1 MANNVGRLGVVL
13 GLDTAEFI
21 AGIDTAERML
31 VKFGTAV
38 EKYGKMAG
46 VAMAAA
52 GLNALTFADELGDV
66 AKANDTTIE
75 SVLRLQQ
82 ALAANGGEAENAGKI
97 YSGFTKY
104 IDEAAHGSMD
114 AQKRLASMGITLK
127 DIATLGTQDLFN
139 KAITGSANTADTI
152 TRNANAYAVFGRAIK
167 GTDLKGIAQDLSA
180 ANPLA
185 KEQADNIQKAAD
197 AWGEL
202 KKQTLETNAV
212 IAGAIGPSI
221 LALID
226 FMKDLRGE
234 SSLLGDTFRITFET
248 IVVLAADAATQL
260 IDIGISLSQTML
272 MIKAFIP
279 GTEVEGKWSE
289 FEKKR
294 EENLARYAALV
305 KRVMGEQDFWTGE
318 KKPKYFDPHMGVKVP
333 STLGEDGRPAVDAY
347 AKETAQLIAKFQL
360 ASAIYNIDQKAN
372 ALRLQSIDGDKTE
385 IELSNIQI
393 QLKTQLAI
401 IANAR
406 AQALANEKLN
416 DQQRGLINADF
427 NLQESKAKEKAKTD
441 TQYIKDMNAK
451 ILSLYAEQAFT
462 RKIMLDIDKEIGDQ
476 QFAAMNMDKLQADT
490 QANTLQ
496 FKKEILRINQQM
508 HEDLEKSGLSEIER
522 NNIYV
527 KAADDRTKAVQA
539 FQQIN
544 AVVTRQYQDQL
555 EAVGRLR
562 AAQDE
567 AYEFDVRRQI
577 LEQNKYHMR
586 QDEIKLAEEQ
596 IASEQKI
603 ADLLRQQ
610 MEARRTMGAGA
621 LGDAE
626 AQRIDDLIAK
636 EKQLSDVR
644 KKAIKDEYART
655 KSFSEGWNDAYRK
668 YIENATN
675 AAEVGGRAFNSVMGN
690 MESALD
696 NFVDTG
702 KLSFSDLANSII
714 KDLIKIELKAQAT
727 QLMGGL
733 LGSGG
738 GGGGGL
744 MGMIGGLF
752 SGGGGGGG
760 IMGAIGSIG
769 SMFGFA
775 DGGTPPT
782 NVPSIVGE
790 RGPELFVPKTAGT
803 VIPNNQLASALGG
816 GGQTVNYNGPFI
828 ASMSAID
835 TQSGV
840 QFLAKNKQTIWA
852 SYQSANRSVPVSR

>member
-167 GTDLKGIAQDLSA
+167 GTDLKGIAQDLSN

-185 KEQADNIQKAAD
+185 KEQAENIQQAAD

-226 FMKDLRGE
+226 FIKDLRGE

-318 KKPKYFDPHMGVKVP
+318 KKPKYFEPHMGVKVP
-333 STLGEDGRPAVDAY
+333 STLGGDGRPAVDAF
-347 AKETAQLIAKFQL
+347 AKETAQLTAKVALQ
-360 ASAIYNIDQKAN
+360 QKLFDIEQDTN
-372 ALRLQSIDGDKTE
+372 YLRLLGINGDKTKVDLLNV
-385 IELSNIQI
+385 EL
-393 QLKTQLAI
+393 QLDTQLAN

-406 AQALANEKLN
+406 AQVLANEKLN
-416 DQQRGLINADF
+416 ADQRKLVNQEF
-427 NLQESKAKEKAKTD
+427 NLQEQKAIDKAANDST
-441 TQYIKDMNAK
+441 YIKDIAK
-451 ILSLYAEQAFT
+451 ATASIYEQQATT
-462 RKIMLDIDKEIGDQ
+462 RTLIFDVDKEIAGQ
-476 QFAAMNMDKLQADT
+476 QLSSINMDKLQADT
-490 QANTLQ
+490 QANGLQ
-496 FKKEILRINQQM
+496 LKKEILRINQQEK
-508 HEDLEKSGLSEIER
+508 EDLLKMNQSEAER
-522 NNIYV
+522 QNTRA
-527 KAADDRTKAVQA
+527 KAQDDRNKAVQV
-539 FQQIN
+539 FQQTN
-544 AVVTRQYQDQL
+544 AVITRQYQDQL

-562 AAQDE
+562 IAQQE
-567 AYEFDVRRQI
+567 MYVFDVKSQV

-586 QDEIKLAEEQ
+586 EDEIKLAQEQ
-596 IASEQKI
+596 IASERKI
-603 ADLLRQQ
+603 VDLRRQQ
-610 MEARRTMGAGA
+610 AEAKITMGLGDLYEEERKRIEELIVAEQNLSAARRQAILDEEARR
-621 LGDAE
+621 
-626 AQRIDDLIAK
+626 
-636 EKQLSDVR
+636 
-644 KKAIKDEYART
+644 
-655 KSFSEGWNDAYRK
+655 KSFSEGWATAYRQFSADA
-668 YIENATN
+668 ENYSRLGSDVFTSAI
-675 AAEVGGRAFNSVMGN
+675 GN
-690 MESALD
+690 MNSAID
-696 NFVDTG
+696 TFVHTG
-702 KLSFSDLANSII
+702 KFSFKSFARSVILDTMAMI
-714 KDLIKIELKAQAT
+714 LKFQAM
-727 QLMGGL
+727 QAILMALRIFGFTGF
-733 LGSGG
+733 GG
-738 GGGGGL
+738 GGGGG
-744 MGMIGGLF
+744 
-752 SGGGGGGG
+752 GGGEAYGGGQA
-760 IMGAIGSIG
+760 GAISNHAEGG
-769 SMFGFA
+769 SMA
-775 DGGTPPT
+775 S
-782 NVPSIVGE
+782 NEISWVGE
-790 RGPELFVPKTAGT
+790 RGPELFVPRSAGT
-803 VIPNNQLASALGG
+803 IIPNNQLSSASGG
-816 GGQTVNYNGPFI
+816 GGQTVNYNGPYI
-828 ASMSAID
+828 ANMSAID
-835 TQSGV
+835 TQSSM
-840 QFLAKNKQTIWA
+840 QFLAKNKQSIWA
-852 SYQSANRSVPVSR
+852 ANQSMSRSMPASR

>member
-21 AGIDTAERML
+21 AGIATAERML

-52 GLNALTFADELGDV
+52 GLNALAFADELGDV

-139 KAITGSANTADTI
+139 KAITGSAGTADTI

-167 GTDLKGIAQDLSA
+167 GTDLKGLAQDLSN

-185 KEQADNIQKAAD
+185 KEQAENIQKAAD

-202 KKQTLETNAV
+202 KKITLETNAV

-248 IVVLAADAATQL
+248 FVVLIAATTHRVQDLASAFGQL
-260 IDIGISLSQTML
+260 RLL
-272 MIKAFIP
+272 MTVGPVSDEEQK
-279 GTEVEGKWSE
+279 KWE
-289 FEKKR
+289 AIQQKR
-294 EENLARYAALV
+294 EDDLAKYEAFV
-305 KRVMGEQDFWTGE
+305 KRVMGEQDFLTGE
-318 KKPKYFDPHMGVKVP
+318 KKPKYFEGHLGVKVP
-333 STLGEDGRPAVDAY
+333 STLGGDGRPAVDAF
-347 AKETAQLIAKFQL
+347 AKETAQLTAKVALQEKLFDIEQDTN
-360 ASAIYNIDQKAN
+360 Y
-372 ALRLQSIDGDKTE
+372 LRLLGINGDKTKVDLLNV
-385 IELSNIQI
+385 EL
-393 QLKTQLAI
+393 QLDTQLAN

-416 DQQRGLINADF
+416 ADQRRLVNRDF
-427 NLQESKAKEKAKTD
+427 NLQEQKATDKAANDST
-441 TQYIKDMNAK
+441 YIKDIAK
-451 ILSLYAEQAFT
+451 ATALIYAQQATTRHLIL
-462 RKIMLDIDKEIGDQ
+462 DVDKEIAAQ
-476 QFAAMNMDKLQADT
+476 QLSSMNMDKLQADT
-490 QANTLQ
+490 QINGLQ
-496 FKKEILRINQQM
+496 LRKEILRINQQEA
-508 HEDLEKSGLSEIER
+508 EDLLKTNQSDAER
-522 NNIYV
+522 ANISA
-527 KAADDRTKAVQA
+527 KAQDDRNKAVEV
-539 FQQIN
+539 FQQTN

-577 LEQNKYHMR
+577 LEQNRYHMR
-586 QDEIKLAEEQ
+586 ADEIKLAEEQ

-626 AQRIDDLIAK
+626 AERIDDLIAK
-636 EKQLSDVR
+636 EKQLSEVR

-733 LGSGG
+733 MGGG

-744 MGMIGGLF
+744 MGMVSGLF

-760 IMGAIGSIG
+760 MMGMIGSIG

>member
-52 GLNALTFADELGDV
+52 GLNALTYADELGDV

-82 ALAANGGEAENAGKI
+82 ALVANGGEAENAGKI

-139 KAITGSANTADTI
+139 KAIAGSANTADTI

-167 GTDLKGIAQDLSA
+167 GTDLKGTAQDLQN
-180 ANPLA
+180 ANPLI
-185 KEQADNIQKAAD
+185 KEQAENIQKAAD

-202 KKQTLETNAV
+202 KKMTLETNAV

-318 KKPKYFDPHMGVKVP
+318 KAPKYFEPHMGVKVP
-333 STLGEDGRPAVDAY
+333 SQDAGTGRPIQDAY
-347 AKETAQLIAKFQL
+347 AKETAQLMAKFQL
-360 ASAIYNIDQKAN
+360 ASAIYDIDQKAN
-372 ALRLQSIDGDKTE
+372 ALRLQSIEGDKTQ
-385 IELSNIQI
+385 IDLDNVHI
-393 QLKTQLAI
+393 QLQTQLAT
-401 IANAR
+401 IANGR

-416 DQQRGLINADF
+416 DQQKGLINADF
-427 NLQESKAKEKAKTD
+427 NLQESKARQKAITD
-441 TQYIKDMNAK
+441 NSYIMLMNNK
-451 ILSLYAEQAFT
+451 LKSLYGEQANT
-462 RKIMLDIDKEIGDQ
+462 RKYMLTIDGEIADYQ
-476 QFAAMNMDKLQADT
+476 LASLNTDKLQSDL
-490 QANTLQ
+490 QANRLNLA
-496 FKKEILRINQQM
+496 KELLRINQQEK
-508 HEDLEKSGLSEIER
+508 EDLSKAGMSQTDR
-522 NNIYV
+522 NNTV
-527 KAADDRTKAVQA
+527 TK
-539 FQQIN
+539 
-544 AVVTRQYQDQL
+544 
-555 EAVGRLR
+555 
-562 AAQDE
+562 AQDE
-567 AYEFDVRRQI
+567 RIKAIQSFKQTNATVTQQYDEQVDAIERLRKIQDESYSFDLKSQM
-577 LEQNKYHMR
+577 LDAEKYHMR
-586 QDEIKLAEEQ
+586 ADEIVVAQEQ
-596 IASEQKI
+596 ISLEKKI
-603 ADLLRQQ
+603 FDLRNQQ
-610 MEARRTMGAGA
+610 AEIIRTMGQGPLA
-621 LGDAE
+621 DAKIQAINDE
-626 AQRIDDLIAK
+626 IERETVLSKGRQQAATEEYQR
-636 EKQLSDVR
+636 QQ
-644 KKAIKDEYART
+644 
-655 KSFSEGWNDAYRK
+655 SFTQGWADAYK
-668 YIENATN
+668 SYMENTIS
-675 AAEVGGRAFNSVMGN
+675 AASLGAQSFQAFIGN
-690 MESALD
+690 MNSALD
-696 NFVDTG
+696 KFVDTG
-702 KLSFSDLANSII
+702 KFNFSDFANSII
-714 KDLIKIELKAQAT
+714 RDMIKIQLRAQAM
-727 QLMGGL
+727 QLFNMAGNSIFGGA
-733 LGSGG
+733 LGGVFGSSSGVG
-738 GGGGGL
+738 QAYG
-744 MGMIGGLF
+744 
-752 SGGGGGGG
+752 
-760 IMGAIGSIG
+760 
-769 SMFGFA
+769 
-775 DGGTPPT
+775 GGTPGAVSLTGHANGGTVAGGSPYL
-782 NVPSIVGE
+782 IGE
-790 RGPELFVPKTAGT
+790 RGPELFVPGASGT
-803 VIPNNQLASALGG
+803 VIPTNNLASAMAGG
-816 GGQTVNYNGPFI
+816 GGQTVNYNGPYI

-835 TQSGV
+835 TQSGM

>member
-21 AGIDTAERML
+21 VGIDTAERML
-31 VKFGTAV
+31 VKFGDAV

-52 GLNALTFADELGDV
+52 GLNALSFADELNDV

-82 ALAANGGEAENAGKI
+82 ALATNGGEAENAGKI
-97 YSGFTKY
+97 YAGFTKY
-104 IDEAAHGSMD
+104 VDEAANGSME
-114 AQKRLASMGITLK
+114 AQKRLATMGITLK

-139 KAITGSANTADTI
+139 KAIIGSANTADTI
-152 TRNANAYAVFGRAIK
+152 TRNANAYAVFGKSVK
-167 GTDLKGIAQDLSA
+167 GVDLKGTAEDLQN
-180 ANPLA
+180 ANPLI
-185 KEQADNIQKAAD
+185 KEQADNIQKAGD
-197 AWGEL
+197 AWDEL

-212 IAGAIGPSI
+212 IAGAVGPSI

-226 FMKDLRGE
+226 LMKDLRGE
-234 SSLLGDTFRITFET
+234 SSLLGDAFRITFET
-248 IVVLAADAATQL
+248 IIVLAADAATQL

-318 KKPKYFDPHMGVKVP
+318 KAPKYFEPHMGVKVP
-333 STLGEDGRPAVDAY
+333 SQDGGVGRSAIDAY
-347 AKETAQLIAKFQL
+347 AKETAQLVAKFQL

-385 IELSNIQI
+385 IDLATVKI
-393 QLKTQLAI
+393 QLATQMAT

-441 TQYIKDMNAK
+441 TQYIKDMNDK
-451 ILSLYAEQAFT
+451 ILGLYAEQAIT
-462 RKIMLDIDKEIGDQ
+462 RQIMLDVDKEIGDQ
-476 QFAAMNMDKLQADT
+476 QLAAMNMDKLQADT
-490 QANTLQ
+490 QANGLQ
-496 FKKEILRINQQM
+496 LRKEILRINQQM
-508 HEDLEKSGLSEIER
+508 TEDLEKSGLSQIER
-522 NNIYV
+522 GNIQA
-527 KAADDRTKAVQA
+527 KADDDRKKAVQA
-539 FQQIN
+539 FQQTD

-555 EAVGRLR
+555 EAVGRLS

-596 IASEQKI
+596 INSEQKI
-603 ADLLRQQ
+603 ADLRKQQ
-610 MEARRTMGAGA
+610 MEARRTMGTGA
-621 LGDAE
+621 LADAE
-626 AQRIDDLIAK
+626 SNRIDNAIAQ
-636 EKQLSDVR
+636 EQTLSAGRKQS
-644 KKAIKDEYART
+644 IKDEYDRQQ
-655 KSFSEGWNDAYRK
+655 SFTVGWNDAFNSYMQ
-668 YIENATN
+668 NATN
-675 AAEVGGRAFNSVMGN
+675 AASLGGQAFNSVIGSMN
-690 MESALD
+690 SALD

-714 KDLIKIELKAQAT
+714 KDLIKIQLKAQAA
-727 QLMGGL
+727 QLFGM
-733 LGSGG
+733 

-744 MGMIGGLF
+744 GDLLSGMFAGLGTGGVPNAYASATGASF
-752 SGGGGGGG
+752 TRASGGTV
-760 IMGAIGSIG
+760 S
-769 SMFGFA
+769 S
-775 DGGTPPT
+775 DTPYM
-782 NVPSIVGE
+782 IGE
-790 RGPELFVPKTAGT
+790 RGPELFVPGASGT
-803 VIPNNQLASALGG
+803 VIPTNNLASAMAGG
-816 GGQTVNYNGPFI
+816 GGQTINYNGPYI
-828 ASMSAID
+828 ANMSAID
-835 TQSGV
+835 TQTGV

>member
-21 AGIDTAERML
+21 VGLETAGKALE
-31 VKFGTAV
+31 KFGNAV
-38 EKYGKMAG
+38 EKYGKMG
-46 VAMAAA
+46 ITAMAAA
-52 GLNALTFADELGDV
+52 GLQALSFADELNDV

-75 SVLRLQQ
+75 SVLKLQE
-82 ALAANGGEAENAGKI
+82 ALATNGGEAENAGKI
-97 YSGFTKY
+97 LAGFTKY
-104 IDEAAHGSMD
+104 VDEAAHGSMD

-127 DIATLGTQDLFN
+127 DIATLGTQELFN
-139 KAITGSANTADTI
+139 KALAGSSNITDSL
-152 TRNANAYAVFGRAIK
+152 TRQANAYAVFGKSIK
-167 GTDLKGIAQDLSA
+167 GVDIKGLNEDFIANNAILE
-180 ANPLA
+180 
-185 KEQADNIQKAAD
+185 EQAKRIAD
-197 AWGEL
+197 AAEVWDEL
-202 KKQTLETNAV
+202 KKRSLESSAT
-212 IAGAIGPSI
+212 IASAIGPS
-221 LALID
+221 LNALIQYLSD
-226 FMKDLRGE
+226 AQSGTSILGE
-234 SSLLGDTFRITFET
+234 AFRITFET
-248 IVVLAADAATQL
+248 IAVVGANVAFVIEGIARDIYQL
-260 IDIGISLSQTML
+260 YQNTKLFFQLDFSGISANNKKNLDEFDARLKKLQ
-272 MIKAFIP
+272 
-279 GTEVEGKWSE
+279 E
-289 FEKKR
+289 FEQ
-294 EENLARYAALV
+294 
-305 KRVMGEQDFWTGE
+305 RVLGTQGGNAPDTNSN
-318 KKPKYFDPHMGVKVP
+318 KSKP
-333 STLGEDGRPAVDAY
+333 STVGGRPVIDAY
-347 AKETAQLIAKFQL
+347 AKETAQLTAKL
-360 ASAIYNIDQKAN
+360 ALQQKLYDIDQQVN
-372 ALRLQSIDGDKTE
+372 ALHLESIDGEKTYIDLKNNDLQLE
-385 IELSNIQI
+385 KELA
-393 QLKTQLAI
+393 T

-406 AQALANEKLN
+406 AQALSNEKLTVT
-416 DQQRGLINADF
+416 QKSLINKDF
-427 NLQESKAKEKAKTD
+427 DLQSNRAIEKAANNA
-441 TQYIKDMNAK
+441 QYIKDMNEK
-451 ILSLYAEQAFT
+451 ILGLYAEQAIT
-462 RKIMLDIDKEIGDQ
+462 RQIMLDVDKEIGNQ
-476 QFAAMNMDKLQADT
+476 QLAAMNMDKLQVDT
-490 QANTLQ
+490 EANGLQ
-496 FKKEILRINQQM
+496 LKKEILRINRQQT
-508 HEDLEKSGLSEIER
+508 EDLEKSGLSQIER
-522 NNIYV
+522 GNILA
-527 KAADDRTKAVQA
+527 KAEDDRAKAVQA
-539 FQQIN
+539 FQQTN
-544 AVVTRQYQDQL
+544 AVVTRQYQEQL
-555 EAVGRLR
+555 EAVGRLKL
-562 AAQDE
+562 AQDE

-586 QDEIKLAEEQ
+586 QDEIKLAEEE

-636 EKQLSDVR
+636 EKQLSEVR

-668 YIENATN
+668 YIENSTN

-733 LGSGG
+733 LGS

>member
-21 AGIDTAERML
+21 VGIDTAERML
-31 VKFGTAV
+31 VKFGDAV

-52 GLNALTFADELGDV
+52 GLNALSFADELNDV

-82 ALAANGGEAENAGKI
+82 ALATNGGEAENAGKI
-97 YSGFTKY
+97 YAGFTKY
-104 IDEAAHGSMD
+104 VDEAANGSME
-114 AQKRLASMGITLK
+114 AQKRLATMGITLK

-139 KAITGSANTADTI
+139 KAIIGSANTADTI
-152 TRNANAYAVFGRAIK
+152 TRNANAYAVFGKSVK
-167 GTDLKGIAQDLSA
+167 GVDLKGTAEDLQN
-180 ANPLA
+180 ANPLI
-185 KEQADNIQKAAD
+185 KEQADNIQKAGD
-197 AWGEL
+197 AWDEL

-212 IAGAIGPSI
+212 IAGAVGPSI

-226 FMKDLRGE
+226 LMKDLRGE
-234 SSLLGDTFRITFET
+234 SSLLGDAFRITFET
-248 IVVLAADAATQL
+248 IIVLAADAATQL

-318 KKPKYFDPHMGVKVP
+318 KAPKYFEPHMGVKVP
-333 STLGEDGRPAVDAY
+333 SQDGGVGRSAIDAY
-347 AKETAQLIAKFQL
+347 AKETAQLVAKFQL

-385 IELSNIQI
+385 IDLATVKI
-393 QLKTQLAI
+393 QLATQMAT

-441 TQYIKDMNAK
+441 TQYIKDMNDK
-451 ILSLYAEQAFT
+451 ILGLYAEQAIT
-462 RKIMLDIDKEIGDQ
+462 RQIMLDVDKEIGDQ
-476 QFAAMNMDKLQADT
+476 QLAAMNMDKLQADT
-490 QANTLQ
+490 QANGLQ
-496 FKKEILRINQQM
+496 LRKEILRINQQM
-508 HEDLEKSGLSEIER
+508 TEDLEKSGLSQIER
-522 NNIYV
+522 GNIQA
-527 KAADDRTKAVQA
+527 KADDDRKKAVQA
-539 FQQIN
+539 FQQTD

-555 EAVGRLR
+555 EAVGRLS

-596 IASEQKI
+596 INSEQKI
-603 ADLLRQQ
+603 ADLRKQQ
-610 MEARRTMGAGA
+610 MEARRTMGTGA
-621 LGDAE
+621 LADAE
-626 AQRIDDLIAK
+626 SNRIDNAIAQ
-636 EKQLSDVR
+636 EQTLSAGRKQS
-644 KKAIKDEYART
+644 IKDEYDRQQ
-655 KSFSEGWNDAYRK
+655 SFTVGWNDAFNSYMQ
-668 YIENATN
+668 NATN
-675 AAEVGGRAFNSVMGN
+675 AASLGGQAFNSVIGSMN
-690 MESALD
+690 SALD

-714 KDLIKIELKAQAT
+714 KDLIKIQLKAQAA
-727 QLMGGL
+727 QLFGM
-733 LGSGG
+733 

-744 MGMIGGLF
+744 GGLLSGMF
-752 SGGGGGGG
+752 AGSGTGGAPNAYASATGASFTRASGGTV
-760 IMGAIGSIG
+760 S
-769 SMFGFA
+769 S
-775 DGGTPPT
+775 DTPYM
-782 NVPSIVGE
+782 IGE
-790 RGPELFVPKTAGT
+790 RGPELFVPGASGT
-803 VIPNNQLASALGG
+803 VIPTNNLASAMAGG
-816 GGQTVNYNGPFI
+816 GGQTINYNGPYI
-828 ASMSAID
+828 ANMSAID
-835 TQSGV
+835 TQTGV

>member
-21 AGIDTAERML
+21 VGIDTAERML
-31 VKFGTAV
+31 VKFGDAV

-52 GLNALTFADELGDV
+52 GLNALSFADELNHV

-82 ALAANGGEAENAGKI
+82 ALANNGGEAENAGKI
-97 YSGFTKY
+97 YAGFTKY
-104 IDEAAHGSMD
+104 VDEAANGSME
-114 AQKRLASMGITLK
+114 AQKRLATMGITLK

-139 KAITGSANTADTI
+139 KAIIGSANTADTI
-152 TRNANAYAVFGRAIK
+152 TRNANAYAVFGKSVK
-167 GTDLKGIAQDLSA
+167 GVDLKGTAEDLQN
-180 ANPLA
+180 ANPLI
-185 KEQADNIQKAAD
+185 KEQADNIQKAGD
-197 AWGEL
+197 AWDEL
-202 KKQTLETNAV
+202 KKQTFETNAV
-212 IAGAIGPSI
+212 IAGAVGPSI

-226 FMKDLRGE
+226 LMKDLRGE

-248 IVVLAADAATQL
+248 FVVLIAATTHRVQDLASAFGQL
-260 IDIGISLSQTML
+260 RLL
-272 MIKAFIP
+272 MTVGPVSDEEQK
-279 GTEVEGKWSE
+279 KWE
-289 FEKKR
+289 AIQQKR
-294 EENLARYAALV
+294 EDDLAKYEAFV
-305 KRVMGEQDFWTGE
+305 KRVMGEQDFLTGE
-318 KKPKYFDPHMGVKVP
+318 KAPKYFEPHMGVKVP
-333 STLGEDGRPAVDAY
+333 SQDGGVGRPAIDAY
-347 AKETAQLIAKFQL
+347 AKETAQLVAKFQL

-385 IELSNIQI
+385 IELSNVQI
-393 QLKTQLAI
+393 QLETQLAT

-441 TQYIKDMNAK
+441 TQYIKDMNDK

-462 RKIMLDIDKEIGDQ
+462 RKIMLDMDKEIGDQ

-490 QANTLQ
+490 QANILQ

-508 HEDLEKSGLSEIER
+508 NEDLEKSGLSEIER

-527 KAADDRTKAVQA
+527 KAADDRAKAVQA
-539 FQQIN
+539 FQQTN

-555 EAVGRLR
+555 EAVGRLN

-596 IASEQKI
+596 INSEQKI
-603 ADLLRQQ
+603 ADLRKQQ
-610 MEARRTMGAGA
+610 MEARRTMGTGTLA
-621 LGDAE
+621 DAE
-626 AQRIDDLIAK
+626 SNRIDNAIAQ
-636 EKQLSDVR
+636 EQTLSAGRKQS
-644 KKAIKDEYART
+644 IKDEYDRQQ
-655 KSFSEGWNDAYRK
+655 SFTVGWNDAFNSYMQ
-668 YIENATN
+668 NATN
-675 AAEVGGRAFNSVMGN
+675 AASLGGQAFNSVIGSMN
-690 MESALD
+690 SALD

-714 KDLIKIELKAQAT
+714 KDLIKIQLKAQAA
-727 QLMGGL
+727 QLFGM
-733 LGSGG
+733 

-744 MGMIGGLF
+744 GGLLSGMF
-752 SGGGGGGG
+752 AGSGTGGVPNAYASATGASFTRASGGTV
-760 IMGAIGSIG
+760 S
-769 SMFGFA
+769 S
-775 DGGTPPT
+775 DTPYM
-782 NVPSIVGE
+782 IGE
-790 RGPELFVPKTAGT
+790 RGPELFVPGASGT
-803 VIPNNQLASALGG
+803 VIPTNNLASTMGG
-816 GGQTVNYNGPFI
+816 GGQTINYNGPYI
-828 ASMSAID
+828 ANMSAID
-835 TQSGV
+835 TQTGV

>member
-21 AGIDTAERML
+21 VGIDTAERML
-31 VKFGTAV
+31 VKFGDAV

-52 GLNALTFADELGDV
+52 GLNALSFADELNDV

-82 ALAANGGEAENAGKI
+82 ALATNGGEAENAGKI
-97 YSGFTKY
+97 YAGFTKY
-104 IDEAAHGSMD
+104 VDEAANGSME
-114 AQKRLASMGITLK
+114 AQKRLATMGITLK

-139 KAITGSANTADTI
+139 KAIIGSANTADTI
-152 TRNANAYAVFGRAIK
+152 TRNANAYAVFGKSVK
-167 GTDLKGIAQDLSA
+167 GVDLKGTAEDLQN
-180 ANPLA
+180 ANPLI
-185 KEQADNIQKAAD
+185 KEQADNIQKAGD
-197 AWGEL
+197 AWDEL

-212 IAGAIGPSI
+212 IAGAVGPSI

-226 FMKDLRGE
+226 LMKDLRGE
-234 SSLLGDTFRITFET
+234 SSLLGDAFRITFET
-248 IVVLAADAATQL
+248 IIVLAADAATQL

-318 KKPKYFDPHMGVKVP
+318 KAPKYFEPHMGVKVP
-333 STLGEDGRPAVDAY
+333 SQDGGVGRSAIDAY
-347 AKETAQLIAKFQL
+347 AKETAQLVAKFQL

-385 IELSNIQI
+385 IELSNVQI
-393 QLKTQLAI
+393 QLATQMAT

-441 TQYIKDMNAK
+441 TQYIKDMNDK
-451 ILSLYAEQAFT
+451 ILGLYAEQAIT
-462 RKIMLDIDKEIGDQ
+462 RQIMLDVDKEIGDQ
-476 QFAAMNMDKLQADT
+476 QLAAMNMDKLQADT
-490 QANTLQ
+490 QANGLQ
-496 FKKEILRINQQM
+496 LRKEILRINQQM
-508 HEDLEKSGLSEIER
+508 TEDLEKSGLSQIER
-522 NNIYV
+522 GNIQA
-527 KAADDRTKAVQA
+527 KADDDRKKAVQA
-539 FQQIN
+539 FQQTD

-555 EAVGRLR
+555 EAVGRLS

-596 IASEQKI
+596 INSEQKI
-603 ADLLRQQ
+603 ADLRKQQ
-610 MEARRTMGAGA
+610 MEARRTMGTGA
-621 LGDAE
+621 LADAE
-626 AQRIDDLIAK
+626 SNRIDNAIAQ
-636 EKQLSDVR
+636 EQTLSAGRKQS
-644 KKAIKDEYART
+644 IKDEYDRQQ
-655 KSFSEGWNDAYRK
+655 SFTVGWNDAFNSYMQ
-668 YIENATN
+668 NATN
-675 AAEVGGRAFNSVMGN
+675 AASLGGQAFNSVIGSMN
-690 MESALD
+690 SALD

-714 KDLIKIELKAQAT
+714 KDLIKIQLKAQAA
-727 QLMGGL
+727 QLFGM
-733 LGSGG
+733 

-744 MGMIGGLF
+744 GGLLSGMF
-752 SGGGGGGG
+752 AGSGTGGAPNAYASATGASFTRASGGTV
-760 IMGAIGSIG
+760 S
-769 SMFGFA
+769 S
-775 DGGTPPT
+775 DTPYM
-782 NVPSIVGE
+782 IGE
-790 RGPELFVPKTAGT
+790 RGPELFVPGASGT
-803 VIPNNQLASALGG
+803 VIPTNNLASAMAGG
-816 GGQTVNYNGPFI
+816 GGQTINYNGPYI
-828 ASMSAID
+828 ANMSAID
-835 TQSGV
+835 TQTGV

>member
-21 AGIDTAERML
+21 VGIDTAERML
-31 VKFGTAV
+31 VKFGDAV

-52 GLNALTFADELGDV
+52 GLNALSFADELNDV

-82 ALAANGGEAENAGKI
+82 ALATNGGEAENAGKI
-97 YSGFTKY
+97 YAGFTKY
-104 IDEAAHGSMD
+104 VDEAANGSME
-114 AQKRLASMGITLK
+114 AQKRLATMGITLK

-139 KAITGSANTADTI
+139 KAIIGSANTADTI
-152 TRNANAYAVFGRAIK
+152 TRNANAYAVFGKSVK
-167 GTDLKGIAQDLSA
+167 GVDLKGTAEDLQN
-180 ANPLA
+180 ANPLI
-185 KEQADNIQKAAD
+185 KEQADNIQKAGD
-197 AWGEL
+197 AWDEL

-212 IAGAIGPSI
+212 IAGAVGPSI

-226 FMKDLRGE
+226 LMKDLRGE
-234 SSLLGDTFRITFET
+234 SSLLGDAFRITFET
-248 IVVLAADAATQL
+248 IIVLAADAATQL

-318 KKPKYFDPHMGVKVP
+318 KAPKYFEPHMGVKVP
-333 STLGEDGRPAVDAY
+333 SQDGGVGRSAIDAY
-347 AKETAQLIAKFQL
+347 AKETAQLVAKFQL

-385 IELSNIQI
+385 IELSNVQI
-393 QLKTQLAI
+393 QLATQMAT

-441 TQYIKDMNAK
+441 TQYIKDMNDK
-451 ILSLYAEQAFT
+451 ILGLYAEQAIT
-462 RKIMLDIDKEIGDQ
+462 RQIMLDVDKEIGDQ
-476 QFAAMNMDKLQADT
+476 QLAAMNMDKLQADT
-490 QANTLQ
+490 QANGLQ
-496 FKKEILRINQQM
+496 LRKEILRINQQM
-508 HEDLEKSGLSEIER
+508 TEDLEKSGLSQIER
-522 NNIYV
+522 GNIQA
-527 KAADDRTKAVQA
+527 KADDDRKKAVQA
-539 FQQIN
+539 FQQTD

-555 EAVGRLR
+555 EAVGRLS

-596 IASEQKI
+596 INSEQKI
-603 ADLLRQQ
+603 ADLRKQQ
-610 MEARRTMGAGA
+610 MEARRTMGTGA
-621 LGDAE
+621 LADAE
-626 AQRIDDLIAK
+626 SNRIDNAIAQ
-636 EKQLSDVR
+636 EQTLSAGRKQS
-644 KKAIKDEYART
+644 IKDEYDRQQ
-655 KSFSEGWNDAYRK
+655 SFTVGWNDAFNSYMQ
-668 YIENATN
+668 NATN
-675 AAEVGGRAFNSVMGN
+675 AASLGGQAFNSVIGSMN
-690 MESALD
+690 SALD

-714 KDLIKIELKAQAT
+714 KDLIKIQLKAQAA
-727 QLMGGL
+727 QLFGM
-733 LGSGG
+733 

-744 MGMIGGLF
+744 GDLLSGMFAGLGTGGVPNAYASATGASF
-752 SGGGGGGG
+752 TRASGGTV
-760 IMGAIGSIG
+760 S
-769 SMFGFA
+769 S
-775 DGGTPPT
+775 DTPYM
-782 NVPSIVGE
+782 IGE
-790 RGPELFVPKTAGT
+790 RGPELFVPGASGT
-803 VIPNNQLASALGG
+803 VIPTNNLASAMAGG
-816 GGQTVNYNGPFI
+816 GGQTINYNGPYI
-828 ASMSAID
+828 ANMSAID
-835 TQSGV
+835 TQTGV

>member
-52 GLNALTFADELGDV
+52 GLNALTYADELGDV

-167 GTDLKGIAQDLSA
+167 GTDLKGLAQDLSN

-185 KEQADNIQKAAD
+185 KEQAENIQKAAD

-202 KKQTLETNAV
+202 KKITLETNAV

-234 SSLLGDTFRITFET
+234 SSLLGDAFRITFET

-318 KKPKYFDPHMGVKVP
+318 KKPKYFEGHMGVKVP
-333 STLGEDGRPAVDAY
+333 SKLGDDGRPVVDAF
-347 AKETAQLIAKFQL
+347 AKETAQLTAKVAL
-360 ASAIYNIDQKAN
+360 QKE
-372 ALRLQSIDGDKTE
+372 LLHLE
-385 IELSNIQI
+385 ELSNYLHLKSINADKNAIDLANIEIQ
-393 QLKTQLAI
+393 QEVQLAN

-406 AQALANEKLN
+406 AQALANEKLTD
-416 DQQRGLINADF
+416 DQRKLVNQNF
-427 NLQESKAKEKAKTD
+427 NLQEERA
-441 TQYIKDMNAK
+441 NAK
-451 ILSLYAEQAFT
+451 ALTDKAYLLNLNDKLLGLYAEQEQA
-462 RKIMLDIDKEIGDQ
+462 REIILGVDKEIGNQ
-476 QFAAMNMDKLQADT
+476 QLAAISMDKLQADT
-490 QANTLQ
+490 QANELQ
-496 FKKEILRINQQM
+496 LKKEILRINGQ
-508 HEDLEKSGLSEIER
+508 EIADLAKANMSDTDRS
-522 NNIYV
+522 NIIR
-527 KAADDRTKAVQA
+527 KAQDDRTKAVQE

-544 AVVTRQYQDQL
+544 AVVTKQYQEQL
-555 EAVGRLR
+555 EAVGRLN

-567 AYEFDVRRQI
+567 AFAFDVRRQI

-596 IASEQKI
+596 INSEQKI
-603 ADLLRQQ
+603 ADLRRQQ
-610 MEARRTMGAGA
+610 MEARRTMGTGA
-621 LGDAE
+621 LADAE
-626 AQRIDDLIAK
+626 SNRIDNAIAQ
-636 EKQLSDVR
+636 EQTLSAVR
-644 KKAIKDEYART
+644 KQSIKDEYDRQQ
-655 KSFSEGWNDAYRK
+655 SFTVGWNDAFNSYMQ
-668 YIENATN
+668 NATN
-675 AAEVGGRAFNSVMGN
+675 AASLGGQAFSAVMGN
-690 MESALD
+690 MNSALD
-696 NFVDTG
+696 KFVDTG

-714 KDLIKIELKAQAT
+714 KDLIKIQLKAQVT
-727 QLMGGL
+727 SMF
-733 LGSGG
+733 SFM
-738 GGGGGL
+738 GGGGL
-744 MGMIGGLF
+744 GGDNIFGMFNGLGTGGAPNAYASATGASF
-752 SGGGGGGG
+752 TRASGGTV
-760 IMGAIGSIG
+760 S
-769 SMFGFA
+769 S
-775 DGGTPPT
+775 DTPYM
-782 NVPSIVGE
+782 IGE
-790 RGPELFVPKTAGT
+790 RGPELFVPGSSGT
-803 VIPNNQLASALGG
+803 VIPTNNLASAMAGG
-816 GGQTVNYNGPFI
+816 GGQTVNYNGPYI
-828 ASMSAID
+828 ANMSAID
-835 TQSGV
+835 TQTGV

>member
-31 VKFGTAV
+31 VKFGNAV

-52 GLNALTFADELGDV
+52 GLNALAFADELGDV

-82 ALAANGGEAENAGKI
+82 ALAANGNEAENAGKI

-104 IDEAAHGSMD
+104 IDEAANGSMD

-167 GTDLKGIAQDLSA
+167 GTDLKGLAQDLSN

-185 KEQADNIQKAAD
+185 KQQADNIQQAAD

-234 SSLLGDTFRITFET
+234 SSLLGDAFRITFET
-248 IVVLAADAATQL
+248 IVALTAFAATQL

-294 EENLARYAALV
+294 EDNLARYDALV
-305 KRVMGEQDFWTGE
+305 KKVLGDQNFWTGE
-318 KKPKYFDPHMGVKVP
+318 KAPKYFEPHMGVKVP
-333 STLGEDGRPAVDAY
+333 SQDGGVGRPATDAY
-347 AKETAQLIAKFQL
+347 AKETAQLVAKFQL

-372 ALRLQSIDGDKTE
+372 ALRLQSIDGDKTQ
-385 IELSNIQI
+385 IDLDNVHI
-393 QLKTQLAI
+393 QLQTQLAT

-427 NLQESKAKEKAKTD
+427 NLQESKAKEKARTD
-441 TQYIKDMNAK
+441 TQYIKDMNEK
-451 ILSLYAEQAFT
+451 IAGLYAEQAFT
-462 RKIMLDIDKEIGDQ
+462 RKTMLDVDKEIGDQ
-476 QFAAMNMDKLQADT
+476 QFAAKNMDKLQADK
-490 QANTLQ
+490 QANILQ
-496 FKKEILRINQQM
+496 YKKEILRINQQM
-508 HEDLEKSGLSEIER
+508 NEDLEKSGLSEIER

-527 KAADDRTKAVQA
+527 KATDDRAKAVQA
-539 FQQIN
+539 FQQTN
-544 AVVTRQYQDQL
+544 VVVTSQYQDQL

-586 QDEIKLAEEQ
+586 ADEIKLAEEQ

-603 ADLLRQQ
+603 ADLRRQQ
-610 MEARRTMGAGA
+610 MEATRTMGAGE

-636 EKQLSDVR
+636 EKQLSEVR
-644 KKAIKDEYART
+644 KKEIKDEYDRQQ
-655 KSFSEGWNDAYRK
+655 SFTVGWNDAYNA
-668 YIENATN
+668 YMQNATN
-675 AAEVGGRAFNSVMGN
+675 AASLGGQAFNAVIGN
-690 MESALD
+690 MNSALD
-696 NFVDTG
+696 NFVTTG
-702 KLSFSDLANSII
+702 KLNFSDLARSII
-714 KDLIKIELKAQAT
+714 QDLIKIKLHAQAAK
-727 QLMGGL
+727 LFDMAGEN
-733 LGSGG
+733 
-738 GGGGGL
+738 
-744 MGMIGGLF
+744 IGGML
-752 SGGGGGGG
+752 SGMFAGTGTGGVANAYASAT
-760 IMGAIGSIG
+760 GAS
-769 SMFGFA
+769 FTRA
-775 DGGTPPT
+775 TGGTVSSDTPYL
-782 NVPSIVGE
+782 IGE
-790 RGPELFVPKTAGT
+790 RGPELFVPGSSGT
-803 VIPNNQLASALGG
+803 VIPTNNLASAMSG
-816 GGQTVNYNGPFI
+816 GGQTVNYNGPYI
-828 ASMSAID
+828 ANMSAID
-835 TQSGV
+835 TQTGV